1 MEGNSFKY
9 NNFDL
14 IRLIAALQVLIVHY
28 SNYFNLSNYFSE
40 FLMYLPGVPI
50 FFFLS
55 GYLIT
60 ASWDRLKKEKIITYT
75 TNRCLR
81 IFPALVVCVLIGFLS
96 VLASGYEFNT
106 GSWAA
111 VPLWLLSQITFLQFY
126 NPSFMDQYGTGIFNG
141 SLWTISI
148 EIQFYIMAPFLV
160 ILAQKLKKITICLFI
175 VFILLNLFNIFENER
190 QTFQEKLFN
199 LSALPWAYM
208 FMTGMYFAISPN
220 LKNFVLK
227 RTFLFLE
234 YAFYNNSFLTLCF
247 RSSV

>member
-111 VPLWLLSQITFLQFY
+111 VPLWLLSQITFLQLLGFK
-126 NPSFMDQYGTGIFNG
+126 FHLQ
-141 SLWTISI
+141 SL
-148 EIQFYIMAPFLV
+148 
-160 ILAQKLKKITICLFI
+160 
-175 VFILLNLFNIFENER
+175 
-190 QTFQEKLFN
+190 
-199 LSALPWAYM
+199 
-208 FMTGMYFAISPN
+208 FAIPGQLSLITPDPN
-220 LKNFVLK
+220 CGHTQN
-227 RTFLFLE
+227 E
-234 YAFYNNSFLTLCF
+234 EDQNQNQ
-247 RSSV
+247 

>member
-1 MEGNSFKY
+1 
-9 NNFDL
+9 
-14 IRLIAALQVLIVHY
+14 
-28 SNYFNLSNYFSE
+28 
-40 FLMYLPGVPI
+40 
-50 FFFLS
+50 
-55 GYLIT
+55 
-60 ASWDRLKKEKIITYT
+60 
-75 TNRCLR
+75 
-81 IFPALVVCVLIGFLS
+81 

-227 RTFLFLE
+227 RTFLFWSMLFIII
-234 YAFYNNSFLTLCF
+234 AFLHYVFALPYSTQLTPLLFFPMVCLIYKAGYTMPKLAVNLLNKNDF
-247 RSSV
+247 SYGIYIYHLLIVNFIVHLSLATGIWAAIIAF